1 MGDDPEGNF
10 DFFKGGVVAVV
21 GGGFAWLLGYFLLK
35 FLGVL

>member
-1 MGDDPEGNF
+1 MGENE
-10 DFFKGGVVAVV
+10 DFRFFVGAVVAIV